1 MIDQHPD
8 EWYELRRTGIGGSDA
23 AAVLGMSK
31 CKTPY
36 QVWREKVYGE
46 RQPDNGQFERGRDLE
61 SFIRGKYVWETG
73 KSVVMP
79 SFLRLPEFPYIC
91 GNLDGVIHGD
101 RKVVEFKTSL
111 FDDWGDEPPI
121 EYVLQCQHY
130 LFITGYDETDLVVL
144 ILSTWKIKTFHI
156 HSDAELQKLMVENY
170 QKFWKHVEDKT
181 PPEPVN
187 CEDLKKMFPSS
198 LSNSKTLSAT
208 AIDACKSIK
217 EMKKQVADLQGA
229 IEELEFQIKNELQ
242 DSDTG
247 VDADGKTICTWKTS
261 KPRQTIDSA
270 RLKAEEPGIYNSF
283 LKQGTSSRTFLIK

>member
-1 MIDQHPD
+1 MPD
-8 EWYELRRTGIGGSDA
+8 EHSQEWYDNRRTGIGGSDA

-31 CKTPY
+31 WKTPY

-61 SFIRGKYVWETG
+61 PFIREKYEKETG
-73 KSVVMP
+73 EKVFTP
-79 SFLRLPEFPYIC
+79 SFVRDPNYDFVV
-91 GNLDGVIHGD
+91 GNLDGITD
-101 RKVVEFKTSL
+101 EKVVEFKTSL

-130 LFITGYDETDLVVL
+130 LLLTGYDEADLVVL

-156 HSDAELQKLMVENY
+156 HADKELQDLMVENY

-208 AIDACKSIK
+208 TIDACNTIK
-217 EMKKQVADLQGA
+217 EMKKQIADLQGE

>member
-1 MIDQHPD
+1 MPD
-8 EWYELRRTGIGGSDA
+8 EHSREWHDNRRTGIGGSDA

-31 CKTPY
+31 WKTPY

-46 RQPDNGQFERGRDLE
+46 RQPDSKSFWIGRKTE
-61 SFIRGKYVWETG
+61 PETRQWYENEIGK
-73 KSVVMP
+73 KVVVP
-79 SFLRLPEFPYIC
+79 DFKRDAIYPFIC
-91 GNLDGVIHGD
+91 GNLDGITD
-101 RKVVEFKTSL
+101 EKVVEIKTDL
-111 FDDWGDEPPI
+111 FDDWGDEPRL

-130 LFITGYDETDLVVL
+130 LYITGYDEADLVAFFRSDWTYR
-144 ILSTWKIKTFHI
+144 IFHI
-156 HSDAELQKLMVENY
+156 HADKELQDLMVENY

-198 LSNSKTLSAT
+198 VSNSRTLSAT
-208 AIDACKSIK
+208 AIDACNSIK

-247 VDADGKTICTWKTS
+247 VDADGKTVCTWKTS

>member
-1 MIDQHPD
+1 MPD
-8 EWYELRRTGIGGSDA
+8 EHSQEWYDNRRTGIGGSDA

-31 CKTPY
+31 WKTPY

-61 SFIRGKYVWETG
+61 SFIREKHENETG
-73 KSVVMP
+73 KKVVTP
-79 SFLRLPEFPYIC
+79 SFMRDPKYDFVV
-91 GNLDGVIHGD
+91 GNLDGITD
-101 RKVVEFKTSL
+101 EKVVEFKTSL

-121 EYVLQCQHY
+121 EYILQCQHY
-130 LFITGYDETDLVVL
+130 LFITGYDEADLVVL

-156 HSDAELQKLMVENY
+156 HADSELQNLMVENY

-187 CEDLKKMFPSS
+187 NDDLKKMFPSS
-198 LSNSKTLSAT
+198 LSNSKTLSQG
-208 AIDACKSIK
+208 AIDAYQALIEK
-217 EMKKQVADLQGA
+217 KKQLVE
-229 IEELEFQIKNELQ
+229 IETDIDALEFQIKYELGEF
-242 DSDTG
+242 DTG
-247 VDADGKTICTWKTS
+247 VNSDGKVLCTWKTS

>member
-1 MIDQHPD
+1 MPD
-8 EWYELRRTGIGGSDA
+8 EHLQEWYENRRTGIGGSDA

-31 CKTPY
+31 WKTPY

-61 SFIRGKYVWETG
+61 SFIREKYEKETG
-73 KSVVMP
+73 EKVFTQSFVRDPNYDFVV
-79 SFLRLPEFPYIC
+79 
-91 GNLDGVIHGD
+91 GNLDGITD
-101 RKVVEFKTSL
+101 EKVVEFKTSL

-130 LFITGYDETDLVVL
+130 LLLTGYDEADLVVL

-156 HSDAELQKLMVENY
+156 HADKELQDLMVENY

-208 AIDACKSIK
+208 AIDACNSIK

-229 IEELEFQIKNELQ
+229 IEELEFQIKTELQ